1 LRSRIEHMHAYAVNV
16 WHSHWSG
23 RGACE
28 LSLDGDRRG
37 DVSTKGPGMLNR
49 RVTTPLLGGCQ
60 PFWDRWFIVSLGRG
74 FLLGFVDPHCVWEW
88 WRCWWFMDEP
98 FGVSVVRGVEDGC
111 ALLTDFLCPSVV
123 HVPRCV
129 VSNT

>member
-28 LSLDGDRRG
+28 LSLDGDRRD

-49 RVTTPLLGGCQ
+49 RVTTPLISEEPHWL
-60 PFWDRWFIVSLGRG
+60 FG
-74 FLLGFVDPHCVWEW
+74 FQWGVVMLV
-88 WRCWWFMDEP
+88 RC
-98 FGVSVVRGVEDGC
+98 
-111 ALLTDFLCPSVV
+111 
-123 HVPRCV
+123 HV
-129 VSNT
+129 